1 MSDSDSDFPF
11 PFAFGE
17 GAGEEFKERLKEL
30 MRAQREA
37 FEEVQAES
45 GGQLAAVDRWQ
56 VIQQAVMLA
65 SAAMRALEPRAD
77 ARRGGRRDGAALRP
91 LHGRAAGGAPPQPV
105 GATLRPQRGR
115 RASHPACCGR
125 AVRRVGPPADA
136 GSSPSRRSPGRSS
149 RRVAGTVSDE
159 AAAARRPRRPAPA
172 IWSWVERQLA
182 PIRSTIRS
190 MSSTSA

>member
-56 VIQQAVMLA
+56 VIQPAVVVGA
-65 SAAMRALEPRAD
+65 
-77 ARRGGRRDGAALRP
+77 AALRGMEP
-91 LHGRAAGGAPPQPV
+91 
-105 GATLRPQRGR
+105 RPS
-115 RASHPACCGR
+115 A
-125 AVRRVGPPADA
+125 
-136 GSSPSRRSPGRSS
+136 
-149 RRVAGTVSDE
+149 DE
-159 AAAARRPRRPAPA
+159 AADAMGVVFA
-172 IWSWVERQLA
+172 
-182 PIRSTIRS
+182 RS
-190 MSSTSA
+190 MAAVQGALRPSP